1 MKEFDYRAYSVIG
14 PIDVLVKF
22 LPCPLAQVVGVV
34 GLLNRTLQSSSR
46 IGYKKFQPS

>member
-22 LPCPLAQVVGVV
+22 PPCPLAQVVGVV
-34 GLLNRTLQSSSR
+34 GLLNHTLQSSSR